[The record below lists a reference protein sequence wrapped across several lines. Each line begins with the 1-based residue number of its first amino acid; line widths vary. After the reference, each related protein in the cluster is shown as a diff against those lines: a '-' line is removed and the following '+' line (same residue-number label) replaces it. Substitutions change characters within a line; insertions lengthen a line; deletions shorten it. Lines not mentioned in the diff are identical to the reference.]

1 MVSFFEKVIP
11 IFKEDRK
18 VDEQAAHAPVRE
30 LSIQE
35 RLLYEMRA
43 GLFKDC
49 DRLPRESAL
58 ASMLSIS
65 RTQLRDS
72 LAELEREGFISR
84 KQGFGTIINRHVLN
98 VPVRMDLEIEFMD
111 MIRRSGRKPA
121 EKLES
126 VSTVLSAQAASKLR
140 IGKTDEMLMVSRIV
154 TADQKPVIYCEDY
167 IPMSLIHT
175 SYEKEVLQKP
185 IFAFLKDCC
194 GKDAYLDVTEIRP
207 VTAKGL
213 NSSRLGVREGTPLL
227 YMDEVDYDF
236 DGMPVMYSRQF
247 YVDGVIA
254 HTVVRRKI

>member
-1 MVSFFEKVIP
+1 M
-11 IFKEDRK
+11 D
-18 VDEQAAHAPVRE
+18 DQTAHAPVRE

-43 GLFKDC
+43 GLFSDC
-49 DRLPRESAL
+49 ARLPRESAL
-58 ASMLSIS
+58 ADMLNIS

-84 KQGFGTIINRHVLN
+84 KQGLGTIINRHVLN

-111 MIRRSGRKPA
+111 MIRRSGKTPA

-126 VSTVLSAQAASKLR
+126 VGSVLSAPAAAKLG
-140 IGKTDEMLMVSRIV
+140 IGKTDRMLMVSRIV
-154 TADQKPVIYCEDY
+154 TADAKPVIYCEDY
-167 IPMSLIHT
+167 IPKSLIHT

-185 IFAFLKDCC
+185 IFEFLKDCC

-207 VTAKGL
+207 VAAKGL
-213 NSSRLGVREGTPLL
+213 NAARLGVPEGTPLL
-227 YMDEVDYDF
+227 FMDEVDYDF
-236 DGMPVMYSRQF
+236 EGMPVMYSKQF

>member
-1 MVSFFEKVIP
+1 M
-11 IFKEDRK
+11 D
-18 VDEQAAHAPVRE
+18 DLAAHARARE

-35 RLLYEMRA
+35 LLLYEMRT
-43 GLFKDC
+43 GRFKDC

-58 ASMLSIS
+58 AEMLDIS

-84 KQGFGTIINRHVLN
+84 KQGLGTIINRHVLN

-111 MIRRSGRKPA
+111 MVRRSGRKPA
-121 EKLES
+121 ERLES
-126 VSTVLSAQAASKLR
+126 ISTVLSAQAAAKLR

-167 IPMSLIHT
+167 IPKAIIQT
-175 SYEKEVLQKP
+175 SYEKEELQKP

-207 VTAKGL
+207 VSAKGL
-213 NSSRLGVREGTPLL
+213 NAARLGVPEGTPLL

-236 DGMPVMYSRQF
+236 DGTPVMYSRQF

-254 HTVVRRKI
+254 HNVVRRKI